1 MWSTVWKKEERKIA
15 ISGDQ
20 KRDRP
25 DDAKSDFGL
34 TSRFGRYLC
43 SRQWWIAIC
52 AYPKPAA
59 SRETAKRCAYLG
71 FKNRRFCDIW
81 LWDSET
87 TAQYH
92 SKETPTLRCH
102 LGLDDDHKCNP
113 RYASKDMAICPT
125 NWPQQT
131 YRSGKTQP
139 HPKPVLNSV
148 FCEQNTLRCAQRT
161 SYCII
166 ISLYLRRS
174 GCLTWKK
181 NVQRASKLWW
191 ASALVWR
198 LEG

>member
-113 RYASKDMAICPT
+113 RYASKDMAIIMPNQLTPT
-125 NWPQQT
+125 DVSFGKNTTPPQTCTKQCVLWT
-131 YRSGKTQP
+131 EHTEVRAAHLILY
-139 HPKPVLNSV
+139 HYKPIS
-148 FCEQNTLRCAQRT
+148 T
-161 SYCII
+161 S
-166 ISLYLRRS
+166 
-174 GCLTWKK
+174 
-181 NVQRASKLWW
+181 
-191 ASALVWR
+191 
-198 LEG
+198 